1 MSLQKILPFAVLVFS
16 ACSKPTSDSG
26 AIVAPK
32 LIRLGVQPNETSKKN
47 LSLFRDD
54 LARRVSLKVEIKSP
68 PNYIA
73 TVGLLK
79 NKELDFAFLSALTA
93 IQAEREAESKILLK
107 RVYGNSEFYYTAI
120 LLRRDSK
127 IKQVSELKGKKFGFV
142 DPKSTSGYLYPRLM
156 LKNAGLSLNDFSHEF
171 FGTHAAAVTALLE
184 KKVDAV
190 GVWSEDTESGKGAW
204 TQDMPEPIDPK
215 RVKILAIS
223 DPIPNDAFVVRES
236 FYRDHPLLVFKVM
249 EALIGMGDG
258 KDSILKKV
266 FDVDRMATATSRH
279 YDSVRS
285 LEALI
290 KDDENKKEP

>member
-1 MSLQKILPFAVLVFS
+1 MRLQKILPLVFLVLS
-16 ACSKPTSDSG
+16 ACSKPASEAGT
-26 AIVAPK
+26 AAPPK
-32 LIRLGVQPNETSKKN
+32 LIRLGVQPNERAKKN

-54 LARRVSLKVEIKSP
+54 LARRVALKVEIKTPSD
-68 PNYIA
+68 YIA

-127 IKQVSELKGKKFGFV
+127 IKSVSELKGKKFGFV

-156 LKNAGLSLNDFSHEF
+156 LKNAGISLGDISSEF
-171 FGTHAAAVTALLE
+171 FGTHSAAVTALLE

-190 GVWSEDTESGKGAW
+190 GVWSEDPDSGKGAW
-204 TQDMPEPIDPK
+204 TQDMPEPVDPK
-215 RVKILAIS
+215 RVKVLAIS
-223 DPIPNDAFVVRES
+223 DPIPNDAFVVRET

-258 KDSILKKV
+258 KESVLKKV

-285 LEALI
+285 LEELI